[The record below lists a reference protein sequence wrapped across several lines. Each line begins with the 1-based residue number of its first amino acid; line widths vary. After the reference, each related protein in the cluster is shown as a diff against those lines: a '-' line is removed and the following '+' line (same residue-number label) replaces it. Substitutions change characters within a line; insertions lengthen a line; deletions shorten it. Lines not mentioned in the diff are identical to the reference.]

1 MNAMNCKTPYLSRM
15 DEILSEKRKSG
26 LRGIKLFVPKS
37 DDCTAEDI
45 ARGYCLMEQ
54 ADRNK
59 HFKDISRVAL

>member
-1 MNAMNCKTPYLSRM
+1 MSAINFNTPYLTKM

-37 DDCTAEDI
+37 DDCTTEDI

-54 ADRNK
+54 ADREK
-59 HFKDISRVAL
+59 HFKDISRIAL

>member
-1 MNAMNCKTPYLSRM
+1 MNAMEFNSPYLAKM
-15 DEILSEKRKSG
+15 DEILKEKRKSG

-37 DDCTAEDI
+37 DDCTPEDI

-54 ADRNK
+54 ADRDG